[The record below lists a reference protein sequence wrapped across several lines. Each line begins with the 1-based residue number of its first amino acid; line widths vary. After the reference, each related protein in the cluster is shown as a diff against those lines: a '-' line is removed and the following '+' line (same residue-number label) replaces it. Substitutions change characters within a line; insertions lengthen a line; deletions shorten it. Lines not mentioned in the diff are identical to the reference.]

1 MILKASERGGA
12 RQLGLHLL
20 KAEENEHVEVHEIR
34 GFMSDNVL
42 GAMKETQAIA
52 LGTKCTQHLFSLSL
66 NPPHDADVSPE
77 VFESALAKIE
87 DRTGLTGQ
95 PRIIVF
101 HEKDGRRHAHCVWS
115 RIKADEMKAV
125 QLSHFKNKLQEVSR
139 ELYIEHGWEMPE
151 GLMDKRNRDPRNFTL
166 AEWQQ
171 AKRIG
176 HNAKD
181 LKTAMQEA
189 WNISDSRKAFERA
202 LEDRGMFLAKGDK
215 RGHVAVTYEGEAIS
229 IARYAGKKSKE
240 IRDRLGKPDDLRS
253 VAETQAH
260 IANFMTPTVKKHI
273 QEHNFK
279 MHKDMSELMEKR
291 ETMALANQRERN
303 RLKEAQK
310 ARWNAEIK
318 KRSERMN
325 KGFRGLWNKLTG
337 KHARFQKQNEMET
350 FFAYERDKKQN
361 HDLRTAQMNERR
373 NLQAE
378 IQQKRQDHTKLQ
390 SQLYKD
396 LGSYRRIQERQIS
409 ISSTRSNALNKLR
422 NSRGLNVPKPPTPS
436 HEM

>member
-20 KAEENEHVEVHEIR
+20 KTEDNEHVEVHEIR

-66 NPPHDADVSPE
+66 NPPQDADVSPE

-115 RIKADEMKAV
+115 HIKADEMKAV

-171 AKRIG
+171 AKRIS

-189 WNISDSRKAFERA
+189 
-202 LEDRGMFLAKGDK
+202 
-215 RGHVAVTYEGEAIS
+215 
-229 IARYAGKKSKE
+229 
-240 IRDRLGKPDDLRS
+240 
-253 VAETQAH
+253 
-260 IANFMTPTVKKHI
+260 
-273 QEHNFK
+273 
-279 MHKDMSELMEKR
+279 
-291 ETMALANQRERN
+291 
-303 RLKEAQK
+303 
-310 ARWNAEIK
+310 
-318 KRSERMN
+318 
-325 KGFRGLWNKLTG
+325 
-337 KHARFQKQNEMET
+337 
-350 FFAYERDKKQN
+350 
-361 HDLRTAQMNERR
+361 
-373 NLQAE
+373 
-378 IQQKRQDHTKLQ
+378 
-390 SQLYKD
+390 
-396 LGSYRRIQERQIS
+396 
-409 ISSTRSNALNKLR
+409 
-422 NSRGLNVPKPPTPS
+422 
-436 HEM
+436 